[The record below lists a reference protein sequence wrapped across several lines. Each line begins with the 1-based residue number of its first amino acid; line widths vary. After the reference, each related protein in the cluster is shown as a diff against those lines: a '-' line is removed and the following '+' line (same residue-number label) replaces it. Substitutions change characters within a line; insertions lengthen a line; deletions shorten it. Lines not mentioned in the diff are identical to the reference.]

1 MSNKR
6 LSDHRKCFFLLKCTS
21 PSILLTKFYCFMGRH
36 VGSLGNRPE
45 REGFLFMNILCVI
58 HYIHWKHSSL
68 YSLILSNIFQ
78 TYSYSPLHII
88 LTYPSCIILTYPPNI
103 IPTYP
108 PNTIP
113 SYPPNIIHTY
123 PPIISFYPTLL
134 ISSHAA
140 LVISSQPTLLISSQP
155 TPPNI
160 IPIYPPNIIRTY
172 PSNIV

>member
-1 MSNKR
+1 MYIYTLLVCMYIVCLCPINGYR
-6 LSDHRKCFFLLKCTS
+6 TTENVFFLLKCTS

-88 LTYPSCIILTYPPNI
+88 LTYPSCIIL
-103 IPTYP
+103 PTLQISSQP
-108 PNTIP
+108 THLIP
-113 SYPPNIIHTY
+113 SH
-123 PPIISFYPTLL
+123 PTLL
-134 ISSHAA
+134 ISS
-140 LVISSQPTLLISSQP
+140 IPTLL
-155 TPPNI
+155 
-160 IPIYPPNIIRTY
+160 
-172 PSNIV
+172 

>member
-1 MSNKR
+1 MYIVCLCPINGYR
-6 LSDHRKCFFLLKCTS
+6 TTENVFFLLKCTS

-123 PPIISFYPTLL
+123 PPYIIPTYPPNT
-134 ISSHAA
+134 IS
-140 LVISSQPTLLISSQP
+140 TY
-155 TPPNI
+155 PPNI
-160 IPIYPPNIIRTY
+160 IPTYPPNTI
-172 PSNIV
+172 